1 MADRLLF
8 SYASADDPA
17 LRRIAIRTIER
28 LTGQPR
34 LQRIYLENQRDPRV
48 GETFWEAAVRRLE
61 LGSTTMRR
69 DCARSRP
76 PDRW

>member
-1 MADRLLF
+1 MGDRIRF

-17 LRRIAIRTIER
+17 LRRIAIRAIER

-48 GETFWEAAVRRLE
+48 GSSC
-61 LGSTTMRR
+61 GSNMMRR
-69 DCARSRP
+69 DYARSRP

>member
-1 MADRLLF
+1 MGDGMLF

-34 LQRIYLENQRDPRV
+34 LKRMYLENQRHPRA
-48 GETFWEAAVRRLE
+48 GETFWDAAVRR
-61 LGSTTMRR
+61 
-69 DCARSRP
+69 ARAAGRV
-76 PDRW
+76 

>member
-1 MADRLLF
+1 MGDGMLF

-34 LQRIYLENQRDPRV
+34 LKRMYLENQRHPRV
-48 GETFWEAAVRRLE
+48 
-61 LGSTTMRR
+61 RR
-69 DCARSRP
+69 DLLGRGRAPARAAGRV
-76 PDRW
+76 